1 MLGRLELS
9 NGSKGC
15 NEGTSLSFL
24 RTKRMVRW
32 QRGNAYDCRSYL
44 REFDS
49 HLNLLFALIFG
60 G

>member
-1 MLGRLELS
+1 MGVRDVTKEHLGV
-9 NGSKGC
+9 
-15 NEGTSLSFL
+15 FL